1 MTYDYNTTD
10 KEKMII
16 TLENGVEVSG
26 EMLDL
31 RITPKTI
38 PAGKKWYQLRHTDE
52 DWGEIAS
59 IKNGCVAVN
68 FYGTFICDPIECLEP
83 LGTEIDVDDYTFD
96 YD

>member
-16 TLENGVEVSG
+16 TLENDVEVSG

-31 RITPKTI
+31 RITPETI

-83 LGTEIDVDDYTFD
+83 HGTEIDVIDFTFD